1 MRYSWIASAF
11 CCLLVAA
18 ASPAQQGALITIRLI
33 DITNGKPASQR
44 GIWIERINP
53 DTHMPIVEDG
63 MPLKGMT
70 DIDGKVT
77 FFSARLYPNLS
88 ANQSGDGGM
97 TEAVPRKRL
106 SKFLDVE
113 ITYAGGGIQCSTGLF
128 SLDEI
133 FTSGVVGDNRCNKK
147 FDPTKFKSTPG
158 EVIIFVGKYHWW
170 EAGQW

>member
-1 MRYSWIASAF
+1 MRYSWIVSAF
-11 CCLLVAA
+11 CLLLAVAT
-18 ASPAQQGALITIRLI
+18 SAQQSPVITVRLI
-33 DITNGKPASQR
+33 DSTNGRPLPNR

-63 MPLKGMT
+63 MPLKGTT
-70 DIDGKVT
+70 DIDGKVS
-77 FFSARLYPNLS
+77 FPSARLRPHLS
-88 ANQSGDGGM
+88 ANQSGDRGK

-106 SKFLDVE
+106 SKFLDVD
-113 ITYAGGGIQCSTGLF
+113 ITYAGGGIQYSTGLV

-133 FTSGVVGDNRCNKK
+133 LAYGVVGTDRCNKK

-158 EVIIFVGKYHWW
+158 EVVMFVGKYHWW